1 MNHSIVMS
9 HWPPSHATM
18 SLSIGEWWPTCTP
31 QHVHWTNMWDQHS
44 GNDYCTYRLHV
55 CSLLSVFQFK
65 PSKRFNQYRLRE
77 GTGLHLATSRIKLKL
92 NTSWGKTVIFSDW
105 SDSSV
110 KIIYALLYFRSK
122 VKRLWLF
129 VWSFSLA
136 SVLLHY
142 RGVTSW
148 GRCSQASS
156 LRTSLVD
163 KEDVF
168 IRGGSAGLHQQT
180 QLQPSVI
187 LKSEVSFFFGKIFSI
202 IPV

>member
-1 MNHSIVMS
+1 MITVHIGFTCAVCY
-9 HWPPSHATM
+9 
-18 SLSIGEWWPTCTP
+18 LSF
-31 QHVHWTNMWDQHS
+31 NS
-44 GNDYCTYRLHV
+44 N
-55 CSLLSVFQFK
+55 LLSV
-65 PSKRFNQYRLRE
+65 FNQYRLRE

-142 RGVTSW
+142 RGVTSR

-187 LKSEVSFFFGKIFSI
+187 LKSEVSFFW
-202 IPV
+202 